1 MSNFGQGFQ
10 NGFDP
15 SLLYNMGGAGG
26 VGNVSNVGNNMGN
39 VGGMNLG
46 DQQKVGQ
53 NQPFNLGNLGG
64 MGAGGLGGGNMGGGG
79 NAGNSSLPPG
89 WLNQFASLQSQAS
102 QQLNPNAQGG
112 AGQGLNTQNLGML
125 NSSDGQQRQM
135 EILRSM
141 QATRLTNN
149 GIPNASPQQNQQAN
163 SNFLAQQLFAQRQQ
177 QASAA
182 AGQQQ
187 NPVAGQQQRPQL
199 GGQQPNL
206 QNKDLSNM
214 GPMISQYTNMLAK
227 NNQVTPE
234 MQAAMQRL

>member
-135 EILRSM
+135 EIVSDDC
-141 QATRLTNN
+141 
-149 GIPNASPQQNQQAN
+149 ASRAN
-163 SNFLAQQLFAQRQQ
+163 IAAALYAGDALDEQRYSERFST
-177 QASAA
+177 AEP

-187 NPVAGQQQRPQL
+187 LSGSAAVRPTSAAGVGRRW
-199 GGQQPNL
+199 
-206 QNKDLSNM
+206 S
-214 GPMISQYTNMLAK
+214 
-227 NNQVTPE
+227 
-234 MQAAMQRL
+234 AAEPSCGSTAAATVGWTAAEPAEQGAFF